1 MQAVTI
7 GLDVAKSLFQVH
19 GIDAQG
25 NVVIRRQL
33 ERRQTVPL
41 QEAST
46 LLIGIDACV
55 RDIEVV
61 ITIVEAPMRK
71 VMLLEGSGSRPLSG
85 IGTTFVAAAHAGH
98 ARGSLPV
105 VVRDPGEASLCCW
118 RSRPPS
124 L

>member
-7 GLDVAKSLFQVH
+7 GLDIAKSLFRVH

-33 ERRQTVPL
+33 EHRQTVPL

-61 ITIVEAPMRK
+61 IRSWKHQRGRSCYWRAP
-71 VMLLEGSGSRPLSG
+71 
-85 IGTTFVAAAHAGH
+85 
-98 ARGSLPV
+98 
-105 VVRDPGEASLCCW
+105 
-118 RSRPPS
+118 
-124 L
+124 